1 MKVRKFKVDEW
12 VYYNFLYER
21 DTEGKYKKRAVVLSI
36 CSAEDH
42 YDYEIYIEETG
53 QYKKT
58 REEYLFP
65 IEKKSE

>member
-1 MKVRKFKVDEW
+1 MKSAKKYKVDEW

-21 DTEGKYKKRAVVLSI
+21 DPEGNYQKKAVVLSI
-36 CSAEDH
+36 CSQRDY

-53 QYKKT
+53 VYKKV

-65 IEKKSE
+65 IEQ